1 MTSTR
6 RTAAP
11 TTGAPAAP
19 PRRLGRRQALLLAGA
34 ALAACSRPVRYSQP
48 EPGFLRFHADDVI
61 RAFEAAG
68 LPVSQVRPRPIATA
82 TPDPAA
88 PRLPRIAGGPPTEPM
103 IEVEA
108 RTFVIPRLGD
118 KGGQIF
124 IFDSAERLRAKR
136 IWFARFPDR
145 YPYVYAHENV
155 LIEIDR
161 ALPPEEAERYRA
173 ALTTLADA

>member
-1 MTSTR
+1 MLAGSSA
-6 RTAAP
+6 TAA
-11 TTGAPAAP
+11 
-19 PRRLGRRQALLLAGA
+19 RRLSRRQTWLLLMGT

-48 EPGFLRFHADDVI
+48 EPGFLRYHADDVI
-61 RAFEAAG
+61 QAFAAAG
-68 LPVSQVRPRPIATA
+68 LPVSQVQPRPIATA

-88 PRLPRIAGGPPTEPM
+88 PRPPRIAGGPPTEPM

-118 KGGQIF
+118 RGGQIF

-155 LIEIDR
+155 LLELDR
-161 ALPPEEAERYRA
+161 ALAPEEAERYRA
-173 ALTTLADA
+173 ALATLR